1 MHARALAAGGPPSG
15 NDIAQYNII
24 LFSSIFLVFITYFS
38 MMALVNMDFGND
50 SLLYSGGKAKGD

>member
-1 MHARALAAGGPPSG
+1 MLGDAAEGPPSG
-15 NDIAQYNII
+15 DDIATFNII
-24 LFSSIFLVFITYFS
+24 LFTSIALLLITYFS